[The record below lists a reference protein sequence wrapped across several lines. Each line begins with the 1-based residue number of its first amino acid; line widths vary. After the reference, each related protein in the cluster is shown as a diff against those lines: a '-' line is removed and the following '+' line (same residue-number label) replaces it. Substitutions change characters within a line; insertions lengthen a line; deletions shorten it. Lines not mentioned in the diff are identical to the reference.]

1 MYLPKRECANRTAHV
16 ATYKKTHLFIYFF
29 FYLNN
34 IYYSTTFALRA
45 KKKAHPESLCCLQCL
60 SHVWLNYWTLIGWE
74 RGHFGIFLLITRAL
88 LVIKRAGLLDA
99 DWLCTPALSWIPAS
113 NGFRKGIS
121 ETFCFRVWSKHGCF
135 NLTWKKIN
143 MQQSAVFWWKGK
155 TIFPSKN
162 VLIRSLKQKTA

>member
-60 SHVWLNYWTLIGWE
+60 SHVWLNY
-74 RGHFGIFLLITRAL
+74 
-88 LVIKRAGLLDA
+88 
-99 DWLCTPALSWIPAS
+99 
-113 NGFRKGIS
+113 
-121 ETFCFRVWSKHGCF
+121 
-135 NLTWKKIN
+135 
-143 MQQSAVFWWKGK
+143 
-155 TIFPSKN
+155 
-162 VLIRSLKQKTA
+162 